1 MVTDIFKKYENF
13 NIYDDIYHFIKLI
26 KEKYN
31 VKLLFKLINNCEEN
45 EKNKIKKLGLNI
57 IKDIFNYEIKDS
69 DVNDKS
75 DLNSVINN
83 FELEEGNNEE
93 INNIEE
99 DKNISKENDLK
110 DNQNNQKLN
119 DSISYCDKEEVNQ
132 EKELFDIE
140 SDFNYEIKKKNDDS

>member
-99 DKNISKENDLK
+99 DKNINNINNIYLDNLLNKGENYD
-110 DNQNNQKLN
+110 D
-119 DSISYCDKEEVNQ
+119 I
-132 EKELFDIE
+132 FDV
-140 SDFNYEIKKKNDDS
+140 

>member
-75 DLNSVINN
+75 NLNSVINN

-99 DKNISKENDLK
+99 DKNINNISNIYLDNLLNKGENYD
-110 DNQNNQKLN
+110 D
-119 DSISYCDKEEVNQ
+119 I
-132 EKELFDIE
+132 FDV
-140 SDFNYEIKKKNDDS
+140 